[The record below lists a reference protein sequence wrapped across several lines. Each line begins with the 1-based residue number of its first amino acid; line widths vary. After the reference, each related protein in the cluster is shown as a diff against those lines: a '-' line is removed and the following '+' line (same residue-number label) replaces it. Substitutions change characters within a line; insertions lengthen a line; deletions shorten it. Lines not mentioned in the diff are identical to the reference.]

1 MIKGN
6 LVKEYNGVK
15 IYITTEGRFFCD
27 CISNSSEFSKKTFDS
42 EKLQSIEKAI
52 YNFEGA
58 SVDES
63 YYLLS
68 MYPLSV
74 NKLIAKSKVGNRIL
88 FTDGTKSDDWNR
100 RGVKKASLIED
111 KEEFKKLLNLAELYK
126 ELNDEIAEL
135 TKQQR
140 DLAVRGKELIDKL

>member
-6 LVKEYNGVK
+6 LVKEYKGVK

-27 CISNSSEFSKKTFDS
+27 CISNSNEFSKKTFDS

-52 YNFEGA
+52 DNFEGA

-68 MYPLSV
+68 VYPLSAT
-74 NKLIAKSKVGNRIL
+74 KLKAKSKVGNRIL
-88 FTDGTKSDDWNR
+88 FSDGTKSDDWNR

-126 ELNDEIAEL
+126 ELAKEIADL
-135 TKQQR
+135 TKQQH
-140 DLAVRGKELIDKL
+140 DIAKRGKELIDKL